1 MTSHGKL
8 RKERVGL
15 VDYDTQIKGKIIVVY
30 YFSSGRHV
38 IFVGKQKQKQNNSH
52 FWQHFQNELYSAMR
66 AFFPLHVWSTFRG
79 SLSAW
84 RPAEGAGLDA
94 GAEEPA
100 AAGHERLPQATGG
113 DWKRVRP
120 LSGKTGWKVHLED
133 QKVKEVLRA
142 QLTRS
147 SSVFL
152 WSTHAHPWLCC
163 LSASHMHRKEPSGN
177 SVAQVWLA
185 LLSHTRQE
193 SKDHNGLSESC
204 SNFLIQP
211 LAHCL
216 EYTQRLAKKVLTGAP
231 APTEPFIIHLGQVCT
246 CRN

>member
-8 RKERVGL
+8 RKERVSL
-15 VDYDTQIKGKIIVVY
+15 LDYDTQIKGKVIPSIAVVFISALFDMLFLWGNKNPKQ
-30 YFSSGRHV
+30 FSLLATLSEWVVSCHAR
-38 IFVGKQKQKQNNSH
+38 F
-52 FWQHFQNELYSAMR
+52 
-66 AFFPLHVWSTFRG
+66 LHVWSPFRG

-94 GAEEPA
+94 GAEDPA
-100 AAGHERLPQATGG
+100 AAGHDRLPQATGG

-120 LSGKTGWKVHLED
+120 LSGKTCWKVHLED
-133 QKVKEVLRA
+133 QKVKEILRA

-204 SNFLIQP
+204 NNFLIQP
-211 LAHCL
+211 LANCL
-216 EYTQRLAKKVLTGAP
+216 EYTQRLAKKVLTGAL